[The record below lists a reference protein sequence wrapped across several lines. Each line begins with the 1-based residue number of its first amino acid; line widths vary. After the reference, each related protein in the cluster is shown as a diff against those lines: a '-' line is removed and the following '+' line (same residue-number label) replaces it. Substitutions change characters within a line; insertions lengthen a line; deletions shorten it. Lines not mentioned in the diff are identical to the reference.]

1 MSHLDKAPM
10 GDGDSSIKLEKM
22 FILSILFHIVVVA
35 IVVISPTF
43 SFKKT
48 FDSSFYMV
56 NLVSAPSEKP
66 LTVEKKWITKDIRKT
81 EPVKARTKP
90 KPLKKIAKKVPI
102 APVKK
107 EVIREKV
114 FPKKVSTKKNIATAV
129 KKIKRE
135 TSAERIDEAISRIKK
150 DLSTQEDKNNKTTGA
165 YATKDKGGIVGS
177 KTTDLRLK
185 IYYTIIWGEIK
196 KSWILPEGI
205 VKNQKN
211 IEAIISFKILKNGEI
226 KDIRFEKS
234 SGNSYFD
241 KSVLRAIEK
250 ADPLPPLP
258 EKIDG
263 KYLDVGVRFHPSDDF

>member
-1 MSHLDKAPM
+1 MSHLDKAPL